1 MFDPRGD
8 WSAGRHG
15 VSRGVPGMAEPPAE
29 GPKGAKKKKKKKTG
43 QGAGAETGQG
53 DGEEG
58 AGEAAEQPAPP
69 EAGSVTGR
77 EEVVTEET
85 QLSKRIK
92 AVQKKLKGAEAL
104 RAEAAGA
111 SI

>member
-8 WSAGRHG
+8 WGAGRHG

-29 GPKGAKKKKKKKTG
+29 GSKGAKKKKKKKTG

-58 AGEAAEQPAPP
+58 AGEAAEPAPP
-69 EAGSVTGR
+69 EAGIVTGR

-85 QLSKRIK
+85 QISKRIK

>member
-1 MFDPRGD
+1 
-8 WSAGRHG
+8 
-15 VSRGVPGMAEPPAE
+15 MAEPPAE

-58 AGEAAEQPAPP
+58 AGEAAEPAPP
-69 EAGSVTGR
+69 ESGSVTGR

-85 QLSKRIK
+85 QISKRIK

>member
-1 MFDPRGD
+1 
-8 WSAGRHG
+8 
-15 VSRGVPGMAEPPAE
+15 MAEPPAE

-43 QGAGAETGQG
+43 QGAGAEAGEG

-58 AGEAAEQPAPP
+58 AGEAAEPAPP